1 MRTQTMVQLNQS
13 LLSLLDARAARDGV
27 SRSQLIREAID
38 AHLAADAEATALQR
52 VVEGYARTPETDGEL
67 RAAREDARALV
78 AEEPW

>member
-52 VVEGYARTPETDGEL
+52 VVEEYARTPETDGEL